1 VKLLSSAQVAEIRKL
16 LNRWDPAGL
25 RPDDGGPA
33 DHYDSHLPWIVLQV
47 QGGSS
52 ATDLCDHLGDLRTE
66 TMRLPPDRARD
77 REIAEAILAVA
88 QVEDVLH

>member
-52 ATDLCDHLGDLRTE
+52 AADLCDHLGELRTE

-77 REIAEAILAVA
+77 REIAEAIVALAKP
-88 QVEDVLH
+88 D